1 MNHAAHRAR
10 GRRALRT
17 LLVDYGTFLVLA
29 LSVLITAALSSGC
42 GANTNSKQALE
53 TTTSADG
60 TKTAIVRVTGTP
72 GTPFKGSYGSTSA
85 GMESVE
91 GEATQDYEVRY
102 NSFPGALDTISA
114 TMQKRVEDYSKLT
127 VQIVVDGQTKKEKS
141 TASDF
146 GVAKVSWSPSEQ

>member
-29 LSVLITAALSSGC
+29 KSVLITAALSSGC

-53 TTTSADG
+53 TTTSAD
-60 TKTAIVRVTGTP
+60 
-72 GTPFKGSYGSTSA
+72 
-85 GMESVE
+85 MESVE

-127 VQIVVDGQTKKEKS
+127 VQIVVDGQTKKETS
-141 TASDF
+141 TASEF